1 MERRGFLR
9 LLGLGAAAFALDPER
24 ALWVPGRVSIFDLH
38 TPVPYT
44 VGTNNRFTTAQW
56 IAEEAL
62 RMLEHNLR
70 VMAAVN
76 REYDTRYLMTEPV
89 RVQWR

>member
-9 LLGLGAAAFALDPER
+9 LLGLGAAACALDPER
-24 ALWVPGRVSIFDLH
+24 ALWVPGKVSIFDLH
-38 TPVPYT
+38 TPYT
-44 VGTNNRFTTAQW
+44 VGTNNHFTTPEW
-56 IAEEAL
+56 IAREAL
-62 RMLEHNLR
+62 VMLEHNLR

-89 RVQWR
+89 RWR

>member
-9 LLGLGAAAFALDPER
+9 LLGLGGAAMVLDPER
-24 ALWVPGRVSIFDLH
+24 ALWVPGRVTTFDLGA
-38 TPVPYT
+38 VPACGVRYRD
-44 VGTNNRFTTAQW
+44 GFTTVEW
-56 IAEEAL
+56 IAREAL
-62 RMLEHNLR
+62 GMLEQNLR

-89 RVQWR
+89 RWS